1 MATYAWLSNAVRR
14 ELLGAA
20 ACQTHTPNYQFLLV
34 FDSLVD
40 ISLIVAH

>member
-1 MATYAWLSNAVRR
+1 MATYAWLSIAVRR

-20 ACQTHTPNYQFLLV
+20 ACQTHTPNYQFLFI

-40 ISLIVAH
+40 ISLIPMH